1 MSRKLLIILYSL
13 FIIFMI
19 GAMCCSTI
27 VLFPEKNANYQTKTD
42 EFLQDN
48 IALEWSMADVFDFS
62 KQLEPHSGKY
72 IEMTYQDDSLRKF
85 KTPYKINMPLVELTV
100 KRNDSGLPMQWNT
113 LTKVE
118 FYNNNLSPLGIVCIR
133 LVFSALLLLSF
144 AASIP
149 LFKYSRGWFVIL
161 ILYCTLAIYMFSGGK
176 FSFISAAPE
185 ACSRLAPLL
194 EIDNRKVI
202 DAILNTETRFQML
215 SINNNGKVE
224 SFPAFISDGKIFD
237 AQYLRIQ
244 IAPYS
249 YLFWIPDAN
258 LSPIMNAGMTVNRLT
273 DNCYAGHYSNWI
285 LYENILIATNYLG
298 IIYSVILIILSA
310 RVLVLVENES

>member
-19 GAMCCSTI
+19 GAMCSSVI

-118 FYNNNLSPLGIVCIR
+118 SYNNNLSPLGIVCIR
-133 LVFSALLLLSF
+133 LVFAALLLLSLVM
-144 AASIP
+144 SIP
-149 LFKYSRGWFVIL
+149 LFEYSRGWFVVL
-161 ILYCTLAIYMFSGGK
+161 ILYCTLAIYMFSNGK
-176 FSFISAAPE
+176 FSFMSEAPE
-185 ACSRLAPLL
+185 KCSRLARL
-194 EIDNRKVI
+194 IDGDNRKSI
-202 DAILNTETRFQML
+202 DAMLNTETRFQML
-215 SINNNGKVE
+215 EINNNGKVA
-224 SFPAFISDGKIFD
+224 SVPAFISDGKVFD

-249 YLFWIPDAN
+249 YLFWMPDAN
-258 LSPIMNAGMTVNRLT
+258 PAKIMNAGMKVDRLT
-273 DNCYAGHYSNWI
+273 DNGYAGYYSDLI
-285 LYENILIATNYLG
+285 RYENILIATNYLG
-298 IIYSVILIILSA
+298 IIYCVILIIVSA
-310 RVLVLVENES
+310 RVLVKNEL